1 MPSWCSDW
9 SLKIPSNPKFPARF
23 LYDPRLEIPIFWNAW
38 PTGPDILQIRGVEI
52 DQIKE
57 VVDGY
62 SWLWG
67 ETSKKSLADAADEVC
82 QWFDVCE
89 NLTKKTITD
98 SQHHIDAFWQTM
110 LLSDHVSQLSGDQ
123 VRLIKSPPQPASD
136 QGTVLGKHTDFG
148 SITILFNRLGDLQ
161 ILLPPPLTPAVED
174 PQWTY
179 VKPLPGHFIVTWRCE
194 GRIHQWST
202 QKQHPPGS
210 DEVTEH
216 QNQICLMGRE
226 KRREAVGRKWS
237 RKMMTSWESRQAGL
251 SVSLEKRS
259 FIRASVHLKVEADI
273 TSSDL
278 E

>member
-67 ETSKKSLADAADEVC
+67 GTSKKSLADAADELC
-82 QWFDVCE
+82 QRFDMHSGKQWWHIAP
-89 NLTKKTITD
+89 LKTFRD
-98 SQHHIDAFWQTM
+98 SPTTLRDDQ

-210 DEVTEH
+210 KST
-216 QNQICLMGRE
+216 
-226 KRREAVGRKWS
+226 
-237 RKMMTSWESRQAGL
+237 
-251 SVSLEKRS
+251 
-259 FIRASVHLKVEADI
+259 
-273 TSSDL
+273 
-278 E
+278 